1 MAPWPRA
8 PVIPQLVDH
17 KTFRDNRWRFIHTDI
32 IHFKFIHFSILIM
45 MQSDDSVRPRP
56 SVFACTTLKISQV
69 YQHILDV
76 WTPYTICR
84 WIGSGI
90 LLISFLARVFIL
102 QGWYIITYALGI
114 YQLNLFLAFL
124 TPKMDP
130 AMAEDDGPCLP
141 TQSNEEFRPFIRRL
155 PEFKFWYSTTKATL
169 VALFCTFF
177 QMFNVPVFWPIL
189 LLYFLTLFGITM
201 KRQIK
206 HMIKYR
212 YLPWTRGKTKYRG
225 KEDSGKVILTK

>member
-1 MAPWPRA
+1 
-8 PVIPQLVDH
+8 
-17 KTFRDNRWRFIHTDI
+17 
-32 IHFKFIHFSILIM
+32 M
-45 MQSDDSVRPRP
+45 MESDDSVRPRP
-56 SVFACTTLKISQV
+56 SVFACTTTKISQV
-69 YQHILDV
+69 YQHTLDT
-76 WTPYTICR
+76 WTPYTVGR
-84 WIGSGI
+84 WIGSGV
-90 LLISFLARVFIL
+90 LLISFLARVFLL

-130 AMAEDDGPCLP
+130 AMPGDDDGPSLP
-141 TQSNEEFRPFIRRL
+141 TKSNEEFRPFIRRL

-201 KRQIK
+201 KRQIR